1 MFTDLFSASMTALL
15 TSQLDRTRQPGL
27 AQADAS
33 WCAPVGV
40 ASDEGIASKLL
51 ESTID
56 MNGRYSR
63 PRTIPGAAARLGRRT
78 P

>member
-1 MFTDLFSASMTALL
+1 MTALL
-15 TSQLDRTRQPGL
+15 TSQLDRTRQPGM

-40 ASDEGIASKLL
+40 ASGAGNASKLL
-51 ESTID
+51 EHTID
-56 MNGRYSR
+56 TNGRDSR
-63 PRTIPGAAARLGRRT
+63 PRTIPGAAARLGPRT

>member
-1 MFTDLFSASMTALL
+1 MTALL

-63 PRTIPGAAARLGRRT
+63 PRTIPGAADRLGRRT